1 MAVLGLLAFA
11 AQAQVMMGISGPL
24 NIALVGQVQQEETVI
39 STPGGGHI
47 SLASAST
54 TKFRINTKSLLK
66 LIAADQ
72 DLTLP
77 PKAKLWL
84 SGNSFYILRQDN
96 TIFTNIDS
104 ELLSI
109 TYVTNVLAYKTI
121 QKTNSYAST
130 VTETLIAILDYNGS
144 SISFSLNCYGK
155 NTFYNATDFTNAIAV
170 NSYSGPAF
178 GSGTSG
184 DQNMIV
190 KGSLKG
196 KHTTR
201 YAVGGGGVGTFP
213 PPNNPSGEF
222 PGSQVP

>member
-1 MAVLGLLAFA
+1 
-11 AQAQVMMGISGPL
+11 MMCPAIGVRS
-24 NIALVGQVQQEETVI
+24 VGQVQQEESAV
-39 STPGGGHI
+39 STPGGGYTY
-47 SLASAST
+47 LVSAT
-54 TKFRINTKSLLK
+54 TTNFTINTKSLLK

-72 DLTLP
+72 GFTLP

-84 SGNSFYILRQDN
+84 VGDMFYVLHQDN
-96 TIFTNIDS
+96 TVFTNIDS

-130 VTETLIAILDYNGS
+130 VTETSVAILAYNGS

-155 NTFYNATDFTNAIAV
+155 NTFYNKTDFTNAVASY
-170 NSYSGPAF
+170 SYSGQGF

-190 KGSLKG
+190 KGSLSG

-201 YAVGGGGVGTFP
+201 YKVGGGVGTFP
-213 PPNNPSGEF
+213 GGDSGTFPGGQGPLPPV